1 MPSQL
6 VSSSGCCQPCDSEP
20 VVVNIP
26 GPQGAAGANGTNGAN
41 GVNAFSVTTAAFF
54 VPALGA
60 SVVVPV
66 LNASFL
72 PESVAGQFFVSVQG
86 CGYLQVTDVTGFN
99 VTLRNPAAGV
109 LSIPNA
115 VPTTLI
121 PSGSLVTLAG
131 AVGPQGPAGAA
142 GGASSAG
149 TYIVRTPDVS
159 IPSATALDSLSAG
172 YLKTQG
178 SGGSGAVSTV
188 ASVPVG
194 DISGVL
200 PIAKGGTNLSAIPT
214 NGQLLIG
221 NGSGFTLAQLTAG
234 SNVTITPSAGGITIA
249 ATTGGSAFNYVTFTR
264 RVSGTVGAGAPDV
277 GASLTKNPF
286 SSTDF
291 PSGSWTGIDTAS
303 GFTAATGRFTA
314 ALSGYYRIDVA
325 LMLSAFTVTASS
337 VSFKIR
343 KNGVTDIGPTNS
355 QSTNSTSLS
364 GPFFIQYIDQASA
377 GDYYEVLVTTGS
389 TNGYYV
395 REGASFS
402 IQRIQA

>member
-1 MPSQL
+1 MS
-6 VSSSGCCQPCDSEP
+6 CTNP
-20 VVVNIP
+20 VIVNIP
-26 GPQGAAGANGTNGAN
+26 GPRGAAGTNGTNGTN
-41 GVNAFSVTTAAFF
+41 GVNSFSVTTASFF

-86 CGYLQVTDVTGFN
+86 CGYLQVTDVTGLN

-249 ATTGGSAFNYVTFTR
+249 ATAPASTFSYVTFTR
-264 RVSGTVGAGAPDV
+264 RVTGT
-277 GASLTKNPF
+277 GASAPNIVGPTAGSNPY
-286 SSTDF
+286 ST
-291 PSGSWTGIDTAS
+291 SVYTGASYVGLDSAS
-303 GFTAATGRFTA
+303 GFTASSGRFTVPYT
-314 ALSGYYRIDVA
+314 GYYRIDAYFNLVA
-325 LMLSAFTVTASS
+325 DTTTAS
-337 VSFKIR
+337 VNVYIR
-343 KNGVTDIGPTNS
+343 KNGSNVLASKAFNVNS
-355 QSTNSTSLS
+355 SGYHPISLM
-364 GPFFIQYIDQASA
+364 YIDQASA
-377 GDYYEVLVTTGS
+377 VTDYYEIIVGTTQTLIVDSGS
-389 TNGYYV
+389 
-395 REGASFS
+395 SFS
-402 IQRIQA
+402 VQRIQA

>member
-26 GPQGAAGANGTNGAN
+26 GPQGAAGANGTNGTN
-41 GVNAFSVTTAAFF
+41 GIDSFTYTTAAFF

-60 SVVVPV
+60 SVVVAV
-66 LNASFL
+66 DNTEFL

-86 CGYLQVTDVTGFN
+86 LGYMQVTSVDGLLL
-99 VTLRNPAAGV
+99 TLQNPAAGV
-109 LSIPNA
+109 LGIANA

-121 PSGSLVTLAG
+121 PSGSLITLAG

-149 TYIVRTPDVS
+149 TYIVRTPDAS

-178 SGGSGAVSTV
+178 SGGFGAVSTV
-188 ASVPVG
+188 ATVPVG

-200 PIAKGGTNLSAIPT
+200 PIAKGGTNLSSTPT

-234 SNVTITPSAGGITIA
+234 SNVTITPGAGTISIA
-249 ATTGGSAFNYVTFTR
+249 ATGAAAAFVYETFTR
-264 RVSGTVGAGAPDV
+264 RVSGTVGAGAPQINP
-277 GASLTKNPF
+277 SLTKNPF
-286 SSTDF
+286 SLTEF

-303 GFTAATGRFTA
+303 RFTAATGRFTA
-314 ALSGYYRIDVA
+314 ALAGYYRIDVA
-325 LMLSAFTVTASS
+325 LMLSADTGTSS
-337 VSFKIR
+337 TVSFKIR
-343 KNGVTDIGPTNS
+343 KNGTTDIGPANIQT
-355 QSTNSTSLS
+355 TNSTSLV

-377 GDYYEVLVTTGS
+377 SDYYEVLVTTS
-389 TNGYYV
+389 ALNTYYI

>member
-41 GVNAFSVTTAAFF
+41 GIDSFTYTTASFF
-54 VPALGA
+54 VPALGS

-66 LNASFL
+66 SNASFL

-86 CGYLQVTDVTGFN
+86 CGYLQVTDVTGLN

-115 VPTTLI
+115 IPTTLI
-121 PSGSLVTLAG
+121 PSSSLVTLAG

-149 TYIVRTPDVS
+149 TYIVRIPDAS

-178 SGGSGAVSTV
+178 SGGFGAVSTV
-188 ASVPVG
+188 ATVPVG

-200 PIAKGGTNLSAIPT
+200 PIAKGGTNLSSTPT

-221 NGSGFTLAQLTAG
+221 NGSGYTLASLTAG
-234 SNVTITPSAGGITIA
+234 SNVTITPGAGTITIA
-249 ATTGGSAFNYVTFTR
+249 ATTGGAAFNYVTFTR
-264 RVSGTVGAGAPDV
+264 RVTGTPGSGAPDI

-286 SSTDF
+286 SLTDF
-291 PSGSWTGIDTAS
+291 PSGSWNGIDTAS
-303 GFTAATGRFTA
+303 GFTASTGRFTA

-325 LMLSAFTVTASS
+325 LMLSAYTGTASS
-337 VSFKIR
+337 VSFRIR

-355 QSTNSTSLS
+355 QSTNSTSIS

-377 GDYYEVLVTTGS
+377 GDYYEILVTTGS
-389 TNGYYV
+389 LNGYYV